1 MLQFPGVAKSQ
12 TRLSRWTELNFPWY
26 LPSREIAESP
36 GSSKFR
42 FLRKLHTVFYRGL
55 YPTSHFSCRVSRV
68 WVELGSPLACV
79 EEEQG
84 NRLHLIEIPDF
95 RHQVGRGGRSL
106 GCTGL
111 WMECCPKMLHANFPR
126 VRVLTSFWG

>member
-55 YPTSHFSCRVSRV
+55 YPTSHFSCRVSWV

-106 GCTGL
+106 GRTGFG
-111 WMECCPKMLHANFPR
+111 WNVASRCYMPTFPES
-126 VRVLTSFWG
+126 VC